1 MSGSTPNASTTKK
14 QPRTVIR
21 ALRPN
26 DLDQVVAIDARITGR
41 PRRGFFEKRLAAALA
56 EPGGFIYVGA
66 AAGMELHGYV
76 FARILEGEFGGTAPV
91 AVLDAIGVD
100 PTRQGAGLGR
110 ELMARLDKIMQ
121 SKGMHELQTQEVW
134 TNHAFLAFLAGAG
147 FEVAP
152 RRILEIALADA
163 ATVGAC
169 FTTEPRPEDDG
180 PEPESGG
187 ELDFSDPSGDRPQ
200 ALSRDR
206 IPVRSLKPEDLSALV
221 RIDRKITGRD
231 RTVYFERKFAEVLG
245 ESGIRVSL
253 VAEVDDR
260 PAGYVMARVD
270 FGEFG
275 RVEPTAVIDTIG
287 VNPDDGHQGIGHA
300 LMSQLVANLAM
311 LRIERIRTEVEWD
324 DFALIGF
331 LRTHGFK
338 PSQRIAFSRAAV

>member
-1 MSGSTPNASTTKK
+1 MSESKPNEGTARER
-14 QPRTVIR
+14 PRTAMR
-21 ALRPN
+21 ALRPG

-41 PRRGFFEKRLAAALA
+41 PRRGFFEKRLSAALA

-66 AAGMELHGYV
+66 TAGRALHGYA

-100 PTRQGAGLGR
+100 PAGQGAGLGR
-110 ELMARLDKIMQ
+110 KLMARLDKVMH
-121 SKGMHELQTQEVW
+121 SKGVHALQTQEIW
-134 TNHAFLAFLAGAG
+134 TNHAFLTFLAEAG

-152 RRILEIALADA
+152 RRILELALADA
-163 ATVGAC
+163 ATDGAC
-169 FTTEPRPEDDG
+169 ITTEPRPEDDS
-180 PEPESGG
+180 PEPEAGR

-206 IPVRSLKPEDLSALV
+206 IPVRSLEPDDLSALV
-221 RIDRKITGRD
+221 RIDRKITARD
-231 RTVYFERKFAEVLG
+231 RTAYFERKFAEALG

-260 PAGYVMARVD
+260 PAGYLMARVD

-300 LMSQLVANLAM
+300 LMSQLIANLATP
-311 LRIERIRTEVEWD
+311 RIERIRTEVGWD
-324 DFALIGF
+324 DFELIGF
-331 LRTHGFK
+331 LRTCGFK
-338 PSQRIAFSRAAV
+338 PSQRLAFSRVVG